1 MDYKIHNFAPDSDI
15 IEVVFY
21 GSERNNNRDKIV
33 VTIDRDACGTV
44 KVSLLEKLEG
54 TDSRT
59 ICRMVLGQAG
69 FTDKL

>member
-21 GSERNNNRDKIV
+21 GSERNNNKDKIV
-33 VTIDRDACGTV
+33 VTIDRDAYGTV
-44 KVSLLEKLEG
+44 RVSVSDKLEG
-54 TDSRT
+54 TDN
-59 ICRMVLGQAG
+59 RMVLGQKG

>member
-21 GSERNNNRDKIV
+21 GSERNNKDKIV
-33 VTIDRDACGTV
+33 VTIDRDAYGTV
-44 KVSLLEKLEG
+44 RVSVSDKLEG
-54 TDSRT
+54 TDSR
-59 ICRMVLGQAG
+59 MVLGQKG